1 MTESI
6 KIKNP
11 QKIKTLILTT
21 LFTLG
26 ILVSIGFWGVRQV
39 EEETKSNLAEYL
51 QTSLNSNIKILQ
63 FWMTEKKLDAEVL
76 ASEPDIQEKI
86 FHLVKLSEKNTVT
99 AK

>member
-39 EEETKSNLAEYL
+39 EEETKSNLGVCR
-51 QTSLNSNIKILQ
+51 T
-63 FWMTEKKLDAEVL
+63 
-76 ASEPDIQEKI
+76 
-86 FHLVKLSEKNTVT
+86 
-99 AK
+99 

>member
-76 ASEPDIQEKI
+76 AS
-86 FHLVKLSEKNTVT
+86 
-99 AK
+99 